1 MSPVRNL
8 RDSLGDSKFI
18 SLISNGMSDEEILK
32 LSYRKPSKFGELF
45 DRHHKRFLRVANQNL
60 RSKEDAEDVVQEA
73 FVKIYKYGKKFPENG
88 GKFIPWANTI
98 LKNCMSDQISKYKN
112 LPISFTEEMEEVTP
126 SQTEEEA
133 LKEGNKNYVQFV
145 LKKIGGVT
153 AEIIN
158 LRYILGKSFKE
169 IAKTLNIKNSTA
181 RVRVYR
187 SKKIFM
193 QVYKQYNN
201 YE

>member
-1 MSPVRNL
+1 
-8 RDSLGDSKFI
+8 
-18 SLISNGMSDEEILK
+18 MSDEEILK

-88 GKFIPWANTI
+88 GKFVPWANTI
-98 LKNCMSDQISKYKN
+98 LKNCMADQISKYKN
-112 LPISFTEEMEEVTP
+112 IPLSFTEEMEEITP
-126 SQTEEEA
+126 DQTQEES
-133 LKEGNKNYVQFV
+133 LMEGNKNYIQFV
-145 LKKIGGVT
+145 LEKIGGVT

>member
-8 RDSLGDSKFI
+8 RDSLGGNKFI

-32 LSYRKPSKFGELF
+32 LSYSKPSKFGELF
-45 DRHHKRFLRVANQNL
+45 DRHYKRFLRVANQNL
-60 RSKEDAEDVVQEA
+60 RSKEDAEDVVQQA

-88 GKFIPWANTI
+88 GRVIPWANTI
-98 LKNCMSDQISKYKN
+98 LRNCMADQIGKYKN
-112 LPISFTEEMEEVTP
+112 IPISFTEEMEEVTP
-126 SQTEEEA
+126 SQTNEEVMM
-133 LKEGNKNYVQFV
+133 EGNKNYVQFV

-158 LRYILGKSFKE
+158 LRYMLGKSFKE

-193 QVYKQYNN
+193 QDYKQ
-201 YE
+201 